1 MLHKF
6 VVTLRQVT
14 GPTPFQSYLMSLQR
28 NRYAGVPSI
37 EEARRDYANSV
48 RNFTTIP

>member
-28 NRYAGVPSI
+28 NGNTGVPSI
-37 EEARRDYANSV
+37 EEARRDFTTSV
-48 RNFTTIP
+48 RHFTTIL